1 MPGFQIGSSC
11 EGLNLDSPELDPI
24 YKTCEELGAV
34 LFVHP
39 WDMQMGGRMSK
50 YWLPWLVSEE
60 FGGTS
65 VSWCTLG
72 VHPLVVDHFFG
83 CCLAFFPEPTE
94 SNSKFQFLMSLKDI
108 PAASQ

>member
-50 YWLPWLVSEE
+50 YWLPWLVRTKC
-60 FGGTS
+60 FGGETS
-65 VSWCTLG
+65 NNS
-72 VHPLVVDHFFG
+72 
-83 CCLAFFPEPTE
+83 LARPIFTTF
-94 SNSKFQFLMSLKDI
+94 MSF
-108 PAASQ
+108 A